1 MLKVTIIKAKKLG
14 FWMCTSLV
22 VGNMIGSGI
31 FLLPSSLAE
40 YGGISI
46 IGWLFTTVGALMTAL
61 VFIRL
66 TRKSPAQGGPYAYTR
81 QAFGPLAG
89 FTVAWSYWVSIWC
102 ANAAISVAMVSYLSI
117 FFPIL
122 ETKPFLG
129 VAVALSAVWFLT
141 YVNCRGVTEA
151 GKVQVITTI
160 IKVIPLLAI
169 GFAVLFYFD
178 ASAFEPLNK
187 SESSNY
193 QAVTACA
200 ALTLWAFLGF
210 ESASIPADNIDSP
223 KTTIPRATFVGF
235 LIAAI
240 IYIASTTTILSVMP
254 HVELASSGAPF
265 ADAASIM
272 WGPWAGK
279 LIAIIAVISCFG
291 ALNGWI
297 LLQGQL
303 PMAIADDG
311 YFPKLFKGNETSGV
325 PVKGLILSSIL
336 VSLLAISNYAGGLVK
351 LFTFSILLATLAVLV
366 PYLFTVLAELKLL
379 FKNNEF
385 GKEWFAW
392 TTALSALVYTIWAIS
407 GIGREAILIG
417 IALMIAG
424 LPVFW
429 WMKRADS

>member
-1 MLKVTIIKAKKLG
+1 MTLAKSSKQLG
-14 FWMCTSLV
+14 LWMCTALV

-31 FLLPSSLAE
+31 FLLPSSLAV

-46 IGWLFTTVGALMTAL
+46 VGWLFTTFGALMTAL
-61 VFIRL
+61 VFMRL
-66 TRKSPAQGGPYAYTR
+66 SRNSPAQGGPYAFTR
-81 QAFGPLAG
+81 DAFGPLAG

-102 ANAAISVAMVSYLSI
+102 ANAAISVAMVSYLSS

-122 ETKPFLG
+122 EAKPYLG

-151 GKVQVITTI
+151 GKVQLITTV

-169 GFAVLFYFD
+169 GLAVIFYFE

-187 SESSNY
+187 SDSTNY
-193 QAVTACA
+193 TAVTACA

-210 ESASIPADNIDSP
+210 ESATIPADNIESP
-223 KTTIPRATFVGF
+223 STVIPRATFIGF
-235 LIAAI
+235 VVAAV

-254 HVELASSGAPF
+254 HTDLATSGAPF

-279 LIAIIAVISCFG
+279 LIAIIAIISCFG

-303 PMAIADDG
+303 PMAVAEDG
-311 YFPKLFKGNETSGV
+311 DFPKLFKGDEKTGV
-325 PVKGLILSSIL
+325 PVKGLIISSIL

-351 LFTFSILLATLAVLV
+351 LFTFSILLATLAVLI
-366 PYLFTVLAELKLL
+366 PYLFTVLAELKAIWQRKKLMQ
-379 FKNNEF
+379 
-385 GKEWFAW
+385 EWFSW
-392 TTALSALVYTIWAIS
+392 QTALLALVYTIWAIS
-407 GIGREAILIG
+407 GIGREAILVGIG
-417 IALMIAG
+417 LMAAG
-424 LPVFW
+424 LPVYFW
-429 WMKRADS
+429 MQNKK

>member
-1 MLKVTIIKAKKLG
+1 MITTKAKKLG

-66 TRKSPAQGGPYAYTR
+66 SRKNPAQGGPYAYTR
-81 QAFGPLAG
+81 DAFGPMAG

-117 FFPIL
+117 FFPVL
-122 ETKPFLG
+122 EAKPYLG

-141 YVNCRGVTEA
+141 YVNCRGVTDA
-151 GKVQVITTI
+151 GKLQVVTTV

-169 GFAVLFYFD
+169 GFAVLFYFEP
-178 ASAFEPLNK
+178 SAFEPLNK
-187 SESSNY
+187 SASSNY
-193 QAVTACA
+193 TAVTACA

-210 ESASIPADNIDSP
+210 ESASIPANNIESP
-223 KTTIPRATFVGF
+223 HTTIPRATFVGF
-235 LIAAI
+235 FIAAV

-254 HVELASSGAPF
+254 HAELATSGAPF
-265 ADAASIM
+265 AEAAGIM
-272 WGPWAGK
+272 WGPWAEK

-303 PMAIADDG
+303 PMAIAEDG
-311 YFPKLFKGNETSGV
+311 YFPKLFKGDEKTGV
-325 PVKGLILSSIL
+325 PVKGLIISSVL

-379 FKNNEF
+379 WKNKNLS
-385 GKEWFAW
+385 KEWFAW
-392 TTALSALVYTIWAIS
+392 TTALLALIYTFWAIS
-407 GIGREAILIG
+407 GIGRNAILVG
-417 IALMIAG
+417 IALMLAG
-424 LPVFW
+424 LPVYW
-429 WMKRADS
+429 WMNRD